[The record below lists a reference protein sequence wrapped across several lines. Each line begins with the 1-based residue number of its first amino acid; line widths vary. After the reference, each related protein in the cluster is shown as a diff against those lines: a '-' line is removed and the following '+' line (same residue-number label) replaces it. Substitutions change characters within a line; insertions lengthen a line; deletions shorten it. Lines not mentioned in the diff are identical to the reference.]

1 MNSYDTNVTIVLAN
15 LNDVEYE
22 QRVRDYHCRTYHE
35 FKQYLNEKGVQYSA
49 DMANVWLQLSKRTCT
64 PCIYGERSRSIKKLN
79 DVFELGRV
87 RPPHLSSEKV
97 AILPSLEDML
107 DHFLNQNKSNYTKS
121 SCRDYR
127 MYCRRFLRFLQSREI
142 TVLSQ
147 LSYAVIDEYFAFFS
161 HDDPGVSMAGMFLRH
176 LADTGVCT
184 AGLCWYFH
192 YYREIWLLCPQD
204 LTPKQ
209 HALIETYRIESGL
222 FPLDKYQEFSDNY
235 LGELK
240 ELGYQSAV
248 LLHSQRVFRL
258 LLVFLEMSHLG
269 YHKAIAEVWYEANEA
284 NIGCAKHMIKRT
296 LQMFGDYIKDG
307 LLRVTHVY
315 RSDIPESAPVWGRD
329 ALDAFTLQ
337 KEREKYAK
345 ISICFY
351 RSACIR
357 FLNFLD
363 QNGIHSYAEITQEH
377 IQKFNITD
385 QHKTS
390 YSKNAYACRVRKF
403 LRFLERE
410 KLLSAHGLY
419 QSLLPA
425 SSSGERIVITL
436 TEEEKEKLHIYV
448 QDAETP
454 IQLRDRAI
462 LLLGKNMG
470 IRACDIVKLTFTSI
484 DWKNRF
490 IFFNQDKTDIDNC
503 LPMPVEVGNA
513 IFAYLKDGRHKG
525 AKTNFIFVQSKA
537 PYAPL
542 NKGACRGALE
552 RALPGRKVSGSGFH
566 VTRKT
571 FSTDMLRGGADP
583 SSIAD
588 VLGHSTISTVHKY
601 LGLDGRRMRLCP
613 LPLGD
618 AGIPVK
624 GGI

>member
-1 MNSYDTNVTIVLAN
+1 MNSYDTNVAIVLAK

-22 QRVRDYHCRTYHE
+22 QRVRDYHCRTYHD
-35 FKQYLNEKGVQYSA
+35 FKQYLNEKGVQYST
-49 DMANVWLQLSKRTCT
+49 DMAHVWLQSCKGTCT
-64 PCIYGERSRSIKKLN
+64 PYVYAERSRSIKKLN
-79 DVFELGRV
+79 DVFELGYV

-97 AILPSLEDML
+97 AILSSLEDML
-107 DHFLNQNKSNYTKS
+107 GHFLNQSNYTKS

-142 TVLSQ
+142 TDLSQ
-147 LSYAVIDEYFAFFS
+147 LSYAVIDEYLVFFS
-161 HDDPGVSMAGMFLRH
+161 RDATEASMAGMFLRH

-192 YYREIWLLCPQD
+192 YHRETWLLCPQN
-204 LTPKQ
+204 LTPEQ
-209 HALIETYRIESGL
+209 HALIETYRTESEL
-222 FPLDKYQEFSDNY
+222 FPLNKYQEVSDKY
-235 LGELK
+235 LRELK

-284 NIGCAKHMIKRT
+284 NIGCAKHMIKKT
-296 LQMFGDYIKDG
+296 LQMFGDYIKDD
-307 LLRVTHVY
+307 LLQVTHVY
-315 RSDIPESAPVWGRD
+315 RSDIPKSAPDWGRD
-329 ALDAFTLQ
+329 ALDSFILQ
-337 KEREKYAK
+337 KEKEKYVRAT
-345 ISICFY
+345 IYFY

-377 IQKFNITD
+377 IRKFNITD

-390 YSKNAYACRVRKF
+390 YSKNAYACRIRKF

-410 KLLSAHGLY
+410 ELLTAHGLY

-436 TEEEKEKLHIYV
+436 TEEEKEKLHRYV
-448 QDAETP
+448 RDAKTP
-454 IQLRDRAI
+454 VQLRDRAI

-490 IFFNQDKTDIDNC
+490 LFFNQDKTDMDNC

-513 IFAYLKDGRHKG
+513 IFAYLKDGRPKG
-525 AKTNFIFVQSKA
+525 TKTNFIFVQSKA

-552 RALPGRKVSGSGFH
+552 RSLPGRKVPGSGFH

-571 FSTDMLRGGADP
+571 FSTDMLKGGADP

-588 VLGHSTISTVHKY
+588 LLGHSTISTVHKY
-601 LGLDGRRMRLCP
+601 LGLDEQKMILCP
-613 LPLGD
+613 LTLEE
-618 AGIPVK
+618 AGIPIK
-624 GGI
+624 RGG